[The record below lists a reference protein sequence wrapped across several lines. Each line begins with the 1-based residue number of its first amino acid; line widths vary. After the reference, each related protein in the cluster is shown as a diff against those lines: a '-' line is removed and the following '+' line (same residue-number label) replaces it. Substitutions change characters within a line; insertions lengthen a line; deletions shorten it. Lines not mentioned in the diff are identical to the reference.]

1 MRPVKPE
8 VPPSFSFTMLDH
20 LVAPLGGK
28 PDPKAT
34 TRTN

>member
-8 VPPSFSFTMLDH
+8 VPPGFSFKMLDH

-28 PDPKAT
+28 PDRKAT
-34 TRTN
+34 IWTN